1 MQNRHFLSETNV
13 ISILFSV
20 FSEQENSKYAIK
32 DMLHILHIHNTHT
45 YLLIH
50 TDTIKICYIEVI
62 QNRHFLSETNVIS
75 ILFSVISKQNEGKHM
90 ISYDK
95 LSP

>member
-32 DMLHILHIHNTHT
+32 DMLHILHIHNTHILTHT
-45 YLLIH
+45 YRHYKDMLYRGH
-50 TDTIKICYIEVI
+50 TEST
-62 QNRHFLSETNVIS
+62 
-75 ILFSVISKQNEGKHM
+75 FSFR
-90 ISYDK
+90 D
-95 LSP
+95 